1 MNMRGPQQHS
11 ALLAFGLLAIA
22 LVASTA
28 SSAATHSP
36 QGDTWSSI
44 ARLPDWSGTWALTN
58 KEHER
63 ATRETQLMKFT
74 PKYLQLLD
82 AERRGRPDESLGK
95 CLPAGMPGLMMHT
108 IGYEWLFTPGRV
120 TLITENGEV
129 RRIRTDGSP
138 HLSLRE
144 IGASYEGDS
153 IGHWEGKTLVVDTIG
168 FSNGML
174 LKNGGLIAGKNT
186 HLVESIAQT
195 DKDHFQIESL
205 ISDPEIFTEAYQATR
220 LYERVDYRLPE
231 PQCAQ
236 TSRYL
241 GGSEELLDLRPPPE
255 E

>member
-1 MNMRGPQQHS
+1 MCGPQVRS
-11 ALLAFGLLAIA
+11 ALLTIGVVVMAI
-22 LVASTA
+22 A
-28 SSAATHSP
+28 SSADSAPAAQTP
-36 QGDTWSSI
+36 QGDTWASI
-44 ARLPDWSGTWALTN
+44 AKLPDWSGTWALTN

-74 PKYLQLLD
+74 PKYLQQLE

-120 TLITENGEV
+120 TMITENGEV

-153 IGHWEGKTLVVDTIG
+153 TGRWEGKILVVDTIG

-174 LKNGGLIAGKNT
+174 LKNGGLVAGKDT
-186 HLVESIAQT
+186 HLVERIAQT
-195 DKDHFQIESL
+195 DKDHFKIDSL
-205 ISDPEIFTEAYQATR
+205 ISDPAIFTEPYRATR

>member
-1 MNMRGPQQHS
+1 MHGPQRRLQ
-11 ALLAFGLLAIA
+11 LLAASLLA
-22 LVASTA
+22 LGFASGTE
-28 SSAATHSP
+28 SLAATQSP
-36 QGDTWSSI
+36 QGNTWSSI

-74 PKYLQLLD
+74 PKYAQQLE

-120 TLITENGEV
+120 TMITENGEV

-138 HLSLRE
+138 HLSLRD

-153 IGHWEGKTLVVDTIG
+153 IARWEGKTLVVDTIG

-186 HLVESIAQT
+186 HLVERITQT
-195 DKDHFQIESL
+195 DKDHFQIDSL
-205 ISDPEIFTEAYQATR
+205 ISDSEIFTEPYQATR